1 MNFSIF
7 LKKLICHIL
16 LYTILL
22 SNSSILCVFANN
34 STSNTETTTESTE
47 EITTDETSEQIEDN
61 DINTTLNDDVEDE
74 DDNIEDD
81 EIIFDHLSLASGSAV
96 LMDAKTG
103 IILYDKDMHNIGYP
117 ASMTKVMTTLLALE
131 NTSPTDVITHSNNAI
146 TGIESGSSSIGMRIG
161 EEMTMEDAVHGIM
174 LSSANEVSMAVAE
187 EVSGTTE
194 DFAKMM
200 TAKAKEVGALNTNF
214 MNPHGLHSEEHYT
227 TPYDMALIMREAVQN
242 EVFANLISTTT
253 YTVPTTNIVDE
264 ERNLYNSNRLI
275 SKTSDYYY
283 ENVVGSKTG
292 YTSKAGNTLVTYA
305 KDGDIELLV
314 CIMQGSGSA
323 NVYTDTRKLLDFGFN
338 QYNLSSIFDKSSYSS
353 LAKVVQTYNEK
364 QVELGD
370 IYITAKNSILT
381 QIPKT
386 ITSSDIE
393 QVTNIKNPLEG
404 PISNGD
410 VVGNIDFLYNDNL
423 MYSVDLISE
432 TSISTIPIEELEAEE
447 KKERTREFII
457 STIKKVAMVI
467 AGLFI
472 ALVLLIIIS
481 RTVSKQVRRNRRK
494 NRYNTSNKRLKR
506 GKFYNRSNRYED
518 DRKRR

>member
-1 MNFSIF
+1 
-7 LKKLICHIL
+7 
-16 LYTILL
+16 
-22 SNSSILCVFANN
+22 
-34 STSNTETTTESTE
+34 
-47 EITTDETSEQIEDN
+47 
-61 DINTTLNDDVEDE
+61 
-74 DDNIEDD
+74 
-81 EIIFDHLSLASGSAV
+81 
-96 LMDAKTG
+96 
-103 IILYDKDMHNIGYP
+103 
-117 ASMTKVMTTLLALE
+117 
-131 NTSPTDVITHSNNAI
+131 
-146 TGIESGSSSIGMRIG
+146 
-161 EEMTMEDAVHGIM
+161 
-174 LSSANEVSMAVAE
+174 MAVAE